1 MSQESETVQLEFLE
15 AQKQAIEEQLRQAR
29 QSAKQAEQEAKQ
41 AAKQAEQEAKKAA
54 RQAEKQAEKE
64 ARQAE
69 KEAEKAAKQAAKQAE
84 KASFLEA
91 LKANP
96 RPDVNNWYTHI
107 RYIAPEFEK
116 AKFDDTDRKAFAR
129 FKYTFNPADHTAM
142 VLVQTGKADWSCIQL
157 GSGASEE
164 IARVCANAL
173 SFKDEFHT
181 LAEEVEAATTGKLNE
196 LFEKFGTTKNANA
209 TQDMLIKSVLSRVP
223 HTMLRA
229 YSVGVTVS
237 NETYQ
242 PDPEK
247 PDERKFARPQ
257 GARFVAGEK
266 MTEKDIYDH
275 LVENASLLMR
285 HPDMCVPM
293 PKLYSNDPDEPALL
307 HLDLDTLIKP
317 GECPSWDF
325 YFSSRYT
332 PEEAKV
338 VRVFI
343 FCVIYAKNKTRQML
357 YILDV
362 DGFSGKSLII
372 NVITRVLGKKYVQAA
387 QKDTF
392 NNQFSLAKVWDK
404 ILVSISDNKNP
415 QLLRSEKLHMMTGG
429 DQAEIERKGKDS
441 FTARLQMKVIASGNT
456 RLEIDPDATHERT
469 RLIVVKPHPNEEVLK
484 QIALLDK
491 DGNVVYSRSGRP
503 QLLGDPS
510 FEDKL
515 YNEFGAMLAKA
526 REEYKELCP
535 TDGNIILPESMEDE
549 IDNCSADYLDIVN
562 SEIDKYVTFGK
573 DLQSSPEEM
582 NKLYDNQILAD
593 FEQHKKRFTYEDFIA
608 HLSKRHGIV
617 KKTVRMP
624 DGTFPKKYIG
634 CAIKEISME
643 KIF

>member
-1 MSQESETVQLEFLE
+1 MPQESETVQLEDLE
-15 AQKQAIEEQLRQAR
+15 AQKQAIEEQLR
-29 QSAKQAEQEAKQ
+29 
-41 AAKQAEQEAKKAA
+41 EAKK
-54 RQAEKQAEKE
+54 
-64 ARQAE
+64 
-69 KEAEKAAKQAAKQAE
+69 AAKQAE
-84 KASFLEA
+84 KQAAKKAEKESFLEA
-91 LKANP
+91 LKSNP
-96 RPDVNNWYTHI
+96 RPDVNNWYGHI

-116 AKFDDTDRKAFAR
+116 AKFGDTDRKAFAR
-129 FKYTFNPADHTAM
+129 FKYAFNPADHTAM

-157 GSGASEE
+157 DSRASGEL
-164 IARVCANAL
+164 ARVCANAH
-173 SFKDEFHT
+173 SFKEEFRT
-181 LAEEVEAATTGKLNE
+181 LADEVEAATTGKLDE
-196 LFEKFGTTKNANA
+196 IFTAFGKTENANA
-209 TQDMLIKSVLSRVP
+209 TQDMLIKAVLLRVP

-229 YSVGVTVS
+229 YSIGVTVS

-247 PDERKFARPQ
+247 PDERKFARPH
-257 GARFVAGEK
+257 GARFVTGEK
-266 MTEKDIYDH
+266 MTEKDVYDH
-275 LVENASLLMR
+275 LIENAPLLMK
-285 HPDMCVPM
+285 HPDMCISM

-307 HLDLDTLIKP
+307 HIDLDTLIKP

-338 VRVFI
+338 LRVFLFCI
-343 FCVIYAKNKTRQML
+343 FYAKNKTRQML

-362 DGFSGKSLII
+362 DGFSGKSLLI
-372 NVITRVLGKKYVQAA
+372 NVITRVLGAKYVQAV
-387 QKDTF
+387 QKDSL
-392 NNQFSLAKVWDK
+392 NNQFSMAKVWDK

-429 DQAEIERKGKDS
+429 DQADIEKKGKDS
-441 FTARLQMKVIASGNT
+441 FIARLQMKVIASGNT

-469 RLIVVKPHPNEEVLK
+469 RLIVVKPHVNEEVLK

-491 DGNVVYSRSGRP
+491 DGNIVYSRSGRP
-503 QLLGDPS
+503 QLLGDAS

-526 REEYKELCP
+526 RDEYRELCP

-549 IDNCSADYLDIVN
+549 IDNCSADYLDIVD

-593 FEQHKKRFTYEDFIA
+593 FEQHKRRFTYEDFVA
-608 HLSKRHGIV
+608 HLSKRHGIA

-624 DGTFPKKYIG
+624 DGTFPKRYIG
-634 CAIKEISME
+634 CAIKASSLEIGE
-643 KIF
+643 F

>member
-1 MSQESETVQLEFLE
+1 MSQESETVPLEDLE
-15 AQKQAIEEQLRQAR
+15 AQRQAIEEQLREAKKA
-29 QSAKQAEQEAKQ
+29 AKQAEQDAKK

-54 RQAEKQAEKE
+54 K
-64 ARQAE
+64 QAE
-69 KEAEKAAKQAAKQAE
+69 KEAEKEAKQAAKQAE
-84 KASFLEA
+84 KESFLEA

-96 RPDVNNWYTHI
+96 RPDVNNWYSHI

-129 FKYTFNPADHTAM
+129 FKYAFNPADHTAM

-157 GSGASEE
+157 DSRASGEL
-164 IARVCANAL
+164 ARVCANAQ
-173 SFKDEFHT
+173 SFKEGFRT
-181 LAEEVEAATTGKLNE
+181 LADEVEAATTGKLDE
-196 LFEKFGTTKNANA
+196 IFTAFGKTENVNA
-209 TQDMLIKSVLSRVP
+209 TQDLLIKAILSRVP

-247 PDERKFARPQ
+247 PDERKFARPH
-257 GARFVAGEK
+257 GARFVNGEK
-266 MTEKDIYDH
+266 MTEKDVYDH
-275 LVENASLLMR
+275 LIENASLLMK
-285 HPDMCVPM
+285 HPDMCISM

-317 GECPSWDF
+317 GPCPSWDF

-338 VRVFI
+338 LRVFI
-343 FCVIYAKNKTRQML
+343 FCVLYAKNKTRQML

-362 DGFSGKSLII
+362 DGFSGKSLLI
-372 NVITRVLGKKYVQAA
+372 NVITRVLGAKYVQAV
-387 QKDTF
+387 QKDSL
-392 NNQFSLAKVWDK
+392 NNQFSMAKVWDK

-429 DQAEIERKGKDS
+429 DQADIEKKGKDS
-441 FTARLQMKVIASGNT
+441 FIARLQMKVIASGNT

-469 RLIVVKPHPNEEVLK
+469 RLIVVKPHVNKEVLK

-491 DGNVVYSRSGRP
+491 DGNIVYSRSGRP

-526 REEYKELCP
+526 REEYRELCP
-535 TDGNIILPESMEDE
+535 TDGNVILPESMEDE
-549 IDNCSADYLDIVN
+549 IDNCSADYLDIVD
-562 SEIDKYVTFGK
+562 SEIAKYVTFGK

-593 FEQHKKRFTYEDFIA
+593 FEQHKKRFTYEDFVA
-608 HLSKRHGIV
+608 HLSKRHGIA
-617 KKTVRMP
+617 KKTIRMP
-624 DGTFPKKYIG
+624 DGTFPKMYIG
-634 CAIKEISME
+634 CAIKASSLEDV
-643 KIF
+643 F